1 MKKVLS
7 LIIGILV
14 TITLISCDTTKV
26 IEENTKEN
34 NESSKYTITERNIE
48 NIPDNN
54 FFTPLFYNNDK
65 IYGKLLE
72 KSGDEFN
79 KSSIFSYSF
88 KNGKFKDVEEEFTD
102 EEINFINS
110 FSGGTGEGIC
120 MIDSNKLS
128 DRKFYF
134 MDVKNKVKFELN
146 EFEKT
151 YSSMEFNLKNF
162 INLGY
167 KLDGNDNY
175 FIYRYLSQENNE
187 IGENQEIIIIDIQ
200 NKNYYR
206 FNNKDKIFIYF
217 YYDNSQESIMAID
230 EAGKISKVTLEENN
244 VFFKEHS
251 EIKLGDEKIYNKFG
265 YYKPDFNNNSLILR
279 VENKQSKQYMD
290 YYNIIYNT
298 ISNETIFLDKEKI
311 ILESVNNS
319 NFYIVLYKDNRYLAE
334 VSETWDINLIYKLDN
349 EYKYMYSFANEKGD
363 NILIARIKVSEE
375 NSKNPDKPIVNE
387 EIKYSIL
394 EIEERE

>member
-334 VSETWDINLIYKLDN
+334 VSETGDINLIYKLDN

>member
-334 VSETWDINLIYKLDN
+334 VSETGDINLIYKLDN

-387 EIKYSIL
+387 EIKYFIL

>member
-1 MKKVLS
+1 
-7 LIIGILV
+7 
-14 TITLISCDTTKV
+14 
-26 IEENTKEN
+26 
-34 NESSKYTITERNIE
+34 
-48 NIPDNN
+48 
-54 FFTPLFYNNDK
+54 
-65 IYGKLLE
+65 
-72 KSGDEFN
+72 
-79 KSSIFSYSF
+79 
-88 KNGKFKDVEEEFTD
+88 
-102 EEINFINS
+102 
-110 FSGGTGEGIC
+110 
-120 MIDSNKLS
+120 
-128 DRKFYF
+128 
-134 MDVKNKVKFELN
+134 
-146 EFEKT
+146 
-151 YSSMEFNLKNF
+151 
-162 INLGY
+162 
-167 KLDGNDNY
+167 
-175 FIYRYLSQENNE
+175 
-187 IGENQEIIIIDIQ
+187 
-200 NKNYYR
+200 
-206 FNNKDKIFIYF
+206 
-217 YYDNSQESIMAID
+217 MAID

-334 VSETWDINLIYKLDN
+334 VSETGDINLIYKLDN